1 MFQIEMES
9 TQAATS
15 LHDNHNADRP
25 LCPFLRRIEL
35 LVVGLEM
42 LHSVQFTQ
50 TEKQDV
56 AVDGYFDL
64 KSLAVHLQKTPEQIR
79 KLAERGDLPGQKIG
93 GDWRFNRSEIF
104 HWMEMHIGQA
114 DSIQLAKLE
123 GLLQPGVDPN
133 VPSVAGLLSPD
144 LIFLGFPSRS
154 RNSLITGICKRAS
167 ETGCLWDPAAMTT
180 AILVREEMHSTAL
193 ENGVALLH
201 PRRPQ
206 PNLFDESFIALAITP
221 SGIPFG
227 GPRGVLTDIF
237 FLIASETETVHLR
250 ILARLSRL
258 ISMPELL
265 NSLRSFETP
274 AQVLKLLAEKET
286 ELDSGPNKT

>member
-1 MFQIEMES
+1 
-9 TQAATS
+9 
-15 LHDNHNADRP
+15 
-25 LCPFLRRIEL
+25 
-35 LVVGLEM
+35 M

-64 KSLAVHLQKTPEQIR
+64 NSLAVHLQKTPDQIR

-93 GDWRFNRSEIF
+93 GDWRFSRSEIF
-104 HWMEMHIGQA
+104 HWMEVHIGQA
-114 DSIQLAKLE
+114 DSIQLARLE
-123 GLLQPGVDPN
+123 GLLHPDRDREIP
-133 VPSVAGLLSPD
+133 AIAELMSPE
-144 LIFLGFPSRS
+144 LVFLGFPSRS
-154 RNSLITGICKRAS
+154 RNSLINGICSRAS
-167 ETGCLWDPAAMTT
+167 ETGCLWDPAAMTS
-180 AILVREEMHSTAL
+180 AILAREEMHSTAL

-258 ISMPELL
+258 IAMPELL
-265 NSLRSFETP
+265 VSLRGCESP
-274 AQVLKLLAEKET
+274 AEVLKLLANT
-286 ELDSGPNKT
+286 EGGLDSSSNKP